1 MPMLDIQNVLWE
13 ILSYGNFMNY
23 NDFEKNL
30 DLVSKH
36 YYENQSLTLKK
47 IENLFKEYL
56 KEHPN
61 DSEVSIRYAIFLLE
75 DLHDDYGALEPLKKI
90 IDNDPNNVEAVLIMG
105 YIIWGFMGY
114 MYEDYT
120 FQRLNELK
128 TDDPELLSMIE
139 YVKYL
144 YYSMNNNL
152 LHQECLKK
160 SVEFYDKHVKNN
172 YRLGLNYGKETE
184 IGKIFIKKA
193 INNVQS
199 IYIYLFPSFTIRT
212 KEDFLNEFVKGTHIT
227 NSIYEMMK
235 ESLDS

>member
-105 YIIWGFMGY
+105 YIIWGFIGLGGY
-114 MYEDYT
+114 ICSA
-120 FQRLNELK
+120 F
-128 TDDPELLSMIE
+128 
-139 YVKYL
+139 
-144 YYSMNNNL
+144 
-152 LHQECLKK
+152 
-160 SVEFYDKHVKNN
+160 
-172 YRLGLNYGKETE
+172 
-184 IGKIFIKKA
+184 
-193 INNVQS
+193 S
-199 IYIYLFPSFTIRT
+199 I
-212 KEDFLNEFVKGTHIT
+212 
-227 NSIYEMMK
+227 
-235 ESLDS
+235 